1 MKKKKLLLG
10 VSTVL
15 SVFVGTT
22 CFAQVPLDYVTKV
35 SYHEKTEVSYAMVGE
50 EDRSCLTFSELSE
63 YHGYMQSYRMDEYVD
78 EEGDLLTDKQFIEER
93 DVRDDWMA
101 GLGRIMIGKHHTEVY
116 DNEGNLMIS
125 REREHE
131 EEPTFLNHE
140 QQLTYG
146 TLNLDGDYYNQL
158 MIELQEMGLDVED
171 QGGLLIARSDQQVL
185 MYDDVSKIASTVSYD
200 LQGVKTQET
209 VTQFEMA
216 EAYETYFP
224 ATETTIE
231 WFLGENGCC
240 IRKTTVVSK
249 YNYLVE
255 VSEGYSAERKEL
267 TNNNS
272 ADLMMEQVDFKI
284 LTDQES
290 DGFRIDSKK
299 YNNKP
304 LDIIVYDMAG
314 KTILNRKIQEGEL
327 IKLPQTSRA
336 GVYVVHIRTKNAS
349 KPSVGKVIK
358 TAAGVQF

>member
-1 MKKKKLLLG
+1 MNKYKIQRGITMILC
-10 VSTVL
+10 VSAV
-15 SVFVGTT
+15 VT
-22 CFAQVPLDYVTKV
+22 CSAQVPLDYVTKV

-50 EDRSCLTFSELSE
+50 EDKQCLTLAELSE
-63 YHGYMQSYRMDEYVD
+63 YHYYMQFYTMDEYVD
-78 EEGDLLTDKQFIEER
+78 MEGDLLTDKQFIEEQ
-93 DVRDDWMA
+93 DIRDDWMA
-101 GLGRIMIGKHHTEVY
+101 GLGRITVGKHHTEVY
-116 DNEGNLMIS
+116 DNEGNLMVS
-125 REREHE
+125 KEREPE
-131 EEPTFLNHE
+131 DDPSFLNHE
-140 QQLTYG
+140 QQLMYG
-146 TLNLDGDYYNQL
+146 TLHLDEIYIQQ
-158 MIELQEMGLDVED
+158 ISTELQEMGFDVQEEEN
-171 QGGLLIARSDQQVL
+171 LLIARSDEHVF

-200 LQGVKTQET
+200 SKGVKIQET
-209 VTQFEMA
+209 ITQFEMA
-216 EAYETYFP
+216 EESETYFP

-255 VSEGYSAERKEL
+255 TGEEYSAERKEV
-267 TNNNS
+267 TDRYDS
-272 ADLMMEQVDFKI
+272 DDLKEQDDFKI

-290 DGFRIDSKK
+290 AGFRIDSKK

-304 LDIIVYDMAG
+304 LDITIYDMAG
-314 KTILNRKIQEGEL
+314 KTILNKKVQEGEL